1 MLIDLKNLPDDS
13 NFLKQLVVDLVR
25 KIEQLEHQLSVL
37 RRHQFGRSSEKI
49 DSKGKVEGIGTVK
62 EVSGNKNGHGR
73 KTLPPELPRDR
84 KEIDI
89 TKEQH
94 KCDKCGAEL
103 EKIGEEIS
111 EILDYRPSSLFVR
124 QIVRLKYA
132 CKECEETV
140 VTAEMPQRLID
151 KGMPGEGLLAHILVS
166 KYADHLPLHRLEG
179 IFNRYGIEISR
190 STMCGWVGVCADLL
204 SPIYDEMKKDVLKS
218 KKIHTDDTP
227 VPVQE
232 KGLNKTRTGR
242 LWVYVGDDAHPQDV
256 FDYTPDRT
264 KERPKNFLSG
274 FKGNLQADAYTGY
287 EETYRKGEITEV
299 ACWAHTRRKFY
310 DARETDAAGA
320 AVMLAFIGQLYKVE
334 EEAKEKEMDSKAR
347 KESRQKESKPVLSE
361 IRKYLDW
368 QALNVLPKSPLGQA
382 VSYTLSNW
390 EALNRY
396 TEDGDLDIDN
406 TAAERALRTVAIGRK
421 NWMFA
426 GSDNG
431 GVRAAV
437 IYSLVSTCKRDG
449 IDPFEYLRDVLE
461 RVSTHPARRIEEL
474 LPHRWKSLYGGG
486 ERDSPQV

>member
-1 MLIDLKNLPDDS
+1 MLIDLKNLPDDPK
-13 NFLKQLVVDLVR
+13 FLKQIIIELVR
-25 KIEQLEHQLSVL
+25 KIEQLEHQISVL
-37 RRHQFGRSSEKI
+37 QRQLFGRRSEKI
-49 DSKGKVEGIGTVK
+49 ESRGKAEGIKIVK
-62 EVSGNKNGHGR
+62 GVSGEKNGHGR

-84 KEIDI
+84 REYDVAKE
-89 TKEQH
+89 EH
-94 KCDKCGAEL
+94 KCGKCGAEL
-103 EKIGEEIS
+103 EKIGEEVS
-111 EILDYRPSSLFVR
+111 EILDYHPSSLFVR
-124 QIVRLKYA
+124 QIARLKYA
-132 CKECEETV
+132 CKKCEETII
-140 VTAEMPQRLID
+140 TAEMPQRLID

-242 LWVYVGDDAHPQDV
+242 LWVYVGDDAHSYDV

-264 KERPKNFLSG
+264 KERPRDFLFG
-274 FKGNLQADAYTGY
+274 FKGYLQADAYTGY

-310 DARETDAAGA
+310 DSTETDAAGA

-334 EEAKEKEMDSKAR
+334 EKAKEMDVNAR
-347 KESRQKESKPVLSE
+347 NALRQKESKPVLAE

-368 QALNVLPKSPLGQA
+368 QVMNVLPKSPLGQA

-396 TEDGDLDIDN
+396 VDDGDLDIDN
-406 TAAERALRTVAIGRK
+406 NAAERALRTVAIGRK
-421 NWMFA
+421 NWLFA

-437 IYSLVSTCKRDG
+437 IYSLISTCKRHG
-449 IDPFEYLRDVLE
+449 INPFEYLRDVLE

-474 LPHRWKSLYGGG
+474 LPHRWKSLRAAG